1 MSAYRSNER
10 SSGDGPD
17 DDARIRHMLDASR
30 RAMELSRGKE
40 VAELD
45 SDSETALA
53 LTRLLEIL
61 GEAAGRVTPE
71 IRERHPGVPWRDIA
85 ATRNRVIHR
94 YFDVDMRIVEAI
106 VRDDLPT
113 LMGQLE
119 VILKEMGEE
128 AGASDDG

>member
-1 MSAYRSNER
+1 MSVYR

-17 DDARIRHMLDASR
+17 DEARIRHMLDASR
-30 RAMELSRGKE
+30 RAMELSRGKT

-94 YFDVDMRIVEAI
+94 YFDVDMGIVEAI
-106 VRDDLPT
+106 VGNDLPT
-113 LMGQLE
+113 LTGQLE
-119 VILKEMGEE
+119 DILKEMGEE
-128 AGASDDG
+128 TGRSSDG

>member
-1 MSAYRSNER
+1 MSVYR

-17 DDARIRHMLDASR
+17 DEARIRHMLDASR
-30 RAMELSRGKE
+30 RATELSRGKT

-61 GEAAGRVTPE
+61 GEAAGRITPE

-94 YFDVDMRIVEAI
+94 YFDVDMGIVEAI
-106 VRDDLPT
+106 VGNDLPT
-113 LMGQLE
+113 LTGQLE
-119 VILKEMGEE
+119 DILKEMGEE
-128 AGASDDG
+128 TGRSSDG